1 MVIIDASASSPGV
14 LHMSVIPAIA
24 APTETVGPN
33 TTKRR
38 RESGRASKLLSRV
51 GLPLL
56 SLVVFIALWQLVVS
70 LKIWNETLIPPPSA
84 VWDSFIETNTTTD
97 GVRGYAGKYL
107 WEHLLISLQR
117 IGYGIAIGI
126 IVGIAFGLL
135 MGTFGKIRALFEPW
149 ITFLRTLPPLAY
161 FSLLIIWLGINEEP
175 KITLLAIA
183 AFPPV
188 AVATTSA
195 VLAAPQSLI
204 EAAKALGA
212 SKFEVIKDVVIPSAL
227 PETFTGIRLAVGV
240 AYSSL
245 VAAELVNGLPGIGGM
260 VRDASNYNNTPVVL
274 VGIIAIGTSGLIIDG
289 LLQLIERKTV
299 PWRGRV

>member
-1 MVIIDASASSPGV
+1 MSVVPAISEPTDQDGDRAITPASSPRG
-14 LHMSVIPAIA
+14 
-24 APTETVGPN
+24 
-33 TTKRR
+33 RR
-38 RESGRASKLLSRV
+38 SSKVLSRI
-51 GLPLL
+51 GLPVL
-56 SLVVFIALWQLVVS
+56 SLIIFIGLWQLVVS
-70 LKIWNETLIPPPSA
+70 LKIWNETLVPAPSA
-84 VWDSFIETNTTTD
+84 VWDAFVQTSTTND

-107 WEHLLISLQR
+107 YEHLLVSLER
-117 IGYGIAIGI
+117 IAYGTVIGIA
-126 IVGIAFGLL
+126 VGIAFGLL
-135 MGTFGKIRALFEPW
+135 MGTFGKVRAVFEPW

-175 KITLLAIA
+175 KITLLAVA

-195 VLAAPQSLI
+195 VLAAPQSLT
-204 EAAKALGA
+204 ESAKALGG
-212 SKFEVIKDVVIPSAL
+212 SKFDVIKDVVVPSAL

-260 VRDASNYNNTPVVL
+260 VRDAANYNNTPVVL
-274 VGIIAIGTSGLIIDG
+274 VGIVAIGTSGLIIDG

-299 PWRGRV
+299 PWRGRA

>member
-1 MVIIDASASSPGV
+1 MSVVPAISEPTDQDGDRAITPASSTRG
-14 LHMSVIPAIA
+14 
-24 APTETVGPN
+24 
-33 TTKRR
+33 RR
-38 RESGRASKLLSRV
+38 SSKVLSRI
-51 GLPLL
+51 GLPIL
-56 SLVVFIALWQLVVS
+56 SLIIFIALWQLVVS
-70 LKIWNETLIPPPSA
+70 LKIWNETLVPAPGA
-84 VWDSFIETNTTTD
+84 VWDAFVQTSTTND

-107 WEHLLISLQR
+107 YEHLLISLER
-117 IGYGIAIGI
+117 IAYGTVIGIA
-126 IVGIAFGLL
+126 VGIAFGLL
-135 MGTFGKIRALFEPW
+135 MGTFGKVRAVFEPW

-195 VLAAPQSLI
+195 VLAAPQSLT
-204 EAAKALGA
+204 EAAKALGG
-212 SKFEVIKDVVIPSAL
+212 SKFDVIKDVVVPSAL

-260 VRDASNYNNTPVVL
+260 VRDAANYNNTPVVL
-274 VGIIAIGTSGLIIDG
+274 VGIVAIGTSGLIIDG

-299 PWRGRV
+299 PWRGRA